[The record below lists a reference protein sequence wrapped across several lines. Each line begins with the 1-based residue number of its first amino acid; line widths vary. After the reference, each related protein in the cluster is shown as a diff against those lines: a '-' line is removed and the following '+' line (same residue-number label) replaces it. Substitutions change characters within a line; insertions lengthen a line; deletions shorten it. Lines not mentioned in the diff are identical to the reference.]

1 MIKAQWKKFVECHT
15 GVLNKLIHVLGFALV
30 GLGIL
35 EKSLSLVL
43 VGAFV
48 QEFGHIYQYMKTH
61 EGRFSP
67 WQCFRPQLLFAYP
80 LLILI
85 ILYVVYS

>member
-1 MIKAQWKKFVECHT
+1 MVKSQWIKFVECHT
-15 GVLNKLIHVLGFALV
+15 GLLNKLIHVVGFALI

-35 EKSLSLVL
+35 EKSLPLVL
-43 VGAFV
+43 LGAVV

-67 WQCFRPQLLFAYP
+67 WQCFKPQLLFAYP
-80 LLILI
+80 LLLII
-85 ILYVVYS
+85 ILYVVFA

>member
-1 MIKAQWKKFVECHT
+1 MIKSQWIKFVECHT
-15 GVLNKLIHVLGFALV
+15 GLLNKVIHVLGFALV

-35 EKSLSLVL
+35 EKSLTLVL
-43 VGAFV
+43 VGAVV
-48 QEFGHIYQYMKTH
+48 QEFGHVYQYMKTH

-67 WQCFRPQLLFAYP
+67 WQCFKPQLMFAYP